1 MKKLKVVF
9 WVIVLGFL
17 ALIIFQNQDF
27 FMTKHSL
34 VINLYFSKY
43 FTPELH
49 NAILFLAF
57 FFAGLL
63 IAYFFSLFPQ
73 FKANKTIKNQNVT
86 ISTQEQQLN
95 NLKME
100 VEALKNAATATH
112 TDEPVEVSAEPDG
125 VPGQ

>member
-112 TDEPVEVSAEPDG
+112 TDEPVEVSADPDG

>member
-49 NAILFLAF
+49 NAVLFLAF

-73 FKANKTIKNQNVT
+73 FKANKTIKNQNAT

-95 NLKME
+95 HLKME

-112 TDEPVEVSAEPDG
+112 ADEPVEVSAEPDS